1 MPMATSSSPTSSSA
15 WRSRTRDEALAA
27 RDVSDGFAGLRLTVS
42 RRVVFLRAGAERPRL
57 EDRDEDR
64 EEL

>member
-1 MPMATSSSPTSSSA
+1 L
-15 WRSRTRDEALAA
+15 RT
-27 RDVSDGFAGLRLTVS
+27 TVS
-42 RRVVFLRAGAERPRL
+42 FRVVLFRAGADFPRP

>member
-1 MPMATSSSPTSSSA
+1 
-15 WRSRTRDEALAA
+15 LAA
-27 RDVSDGFAGLRLTVS
+27 RDVSDGFTGLRTTVS
-42 RRVVFLRAGAERPRL
+42 FRVVFLRAGAERPRL